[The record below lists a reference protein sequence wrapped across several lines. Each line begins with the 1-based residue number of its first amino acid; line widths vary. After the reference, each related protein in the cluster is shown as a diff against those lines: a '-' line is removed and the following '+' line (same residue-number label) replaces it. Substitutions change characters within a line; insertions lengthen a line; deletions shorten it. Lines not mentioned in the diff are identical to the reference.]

1 MNKMILFFLHFRFRC
16 ECAETFLQSTFP
28 PFLDVTVR
36 QPKGGHIEN
45 DVTKN
50 WILLDSLIP
59 SLLQS
64 VKARNK
70 NNIFYSVHNASM

>member
-45 DVTKN
+45 DVTQEQTR
-50 WILLDSLIP
+50 LRIP
-59 SLLQS
+59 FVDEVS
-64 VKARNK
+64 
-70 NNIFYSVHNASM
+70 